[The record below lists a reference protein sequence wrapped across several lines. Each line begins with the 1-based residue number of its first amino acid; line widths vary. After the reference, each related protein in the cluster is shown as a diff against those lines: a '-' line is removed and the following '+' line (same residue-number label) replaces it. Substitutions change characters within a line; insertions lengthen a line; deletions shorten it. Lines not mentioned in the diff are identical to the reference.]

1 MLNPAS
7 ITLRARRWTATA
19 AATATSTKIGPAVA
33 PDAGRR
39 HCRAER
45 HLHDTGRPQVVD
57 ADKPDEMGALT
68 DEGPSDRRQGQ
79 PAHVRT

>member
-7 ITLRARRWTATA
+7 ITLRARRWTA
-19 AATATSTKIGPAVA
+19 
-33 PDAGRR
+33 DAGRR